1 MNCKILRIRA
11 IVIGFGVALLLASS
25 ARAQE
30 TENTN
35 WQDSPAPTNAT
46 ATSNDINSEAA
57 KPAAAKPG
65 VVQQSDLSKSSPAP
79 QWVTVPLLVCMA
91 LVALYTLAKT
101 RRRNRNI
108 NTRTGQINRR
118 PSF

>member
-1 MNCKILRIRA
+1 MNWKILRMRA
-11 IVIGFGVALLLASS
+11 IVIGFGAALLLASS

-35 WQDSPAPTNAT
+35 WDDRPAPANAT
-46 ATSNDINSEAA
+46 ATSDDINSEVA
-57 KPAAAKPG
+57 KPATAKPG
-65 VVQQSDLSKSSPAP
+65 VAQQAVLSKSSPAP
-79 QWVTVPLLVCMA
+79 QWVTVPLLVCIA
-91 LVALYTLAKT
+91 LVALYALAKT

-118 PSF
+118 ASL